1 MKGKPRVNRASGRSL
16 VTRVAT
22 PRFASEQE
30 EADWWDQH
38 PEVIEDV
45 IARTGASGAVAV
57 ESDVRRLTKPTN
69 IRFYADD
76 LAAARKLAHRK
87 GLKLQ
92 TYIKMVLHEAIERES
107 KAG

>member
-1 MKGKPRVNRASGRSL
+1 MKGKPRVNRVSARAP

-45 IARTGASGAVAV
+45 IARAEASGAVAV
-57 ESDVRRLTKPTN
+57 ASDIRRLAKPTN

-76 LAAARKLAHRK
+76 LAAAKNSPTARASSFRP
-87 GLKLQ
+87 
-92 TYIKMVLHEAIERES
+92 TSRWS
-107 KAG
+107 CTRR